1 MNNIFYFTYAIFFLA
16 YTLSGQGAD
25 IKPNILFIITDDQG
39 YYDVSYYGTDDIK
52 TPNIDLIRR
61 SGIRFDNFY
70 ANSPVCSPTRA
81 SIMSGLYPDSSGV
94 PGVIRTNPNN
104 SWGYLREDIKILP
117 VELNKLNY
125 YTALIGKWH
134 LGIESPNTP
143 NERGFNFFHGWL
155 GDMMD
160 DYWEHLRHG
169 INYMRLNEKII
180 NEEGH
185 ATDLFTNWAID
196 FIESQEKLDNPFF
209 LYLSYNAPHF
219 PVQPPTKYLKR
230 VLNRDSDI
238 KPRRA
243 KLVAFIEHMD
253 DGIGKVIKALKD
265 SNQYTNTLIIFT
277 SDNGGHIPS
286 LANNGPFRDGKQ
298 SVYEGGLK
306 VPTVISWPSRIEKNK
321 ISNKVLMSVDF
332 FPTILEIAGQK
343 NSYNTDGHS
352 FTSELFKPKEN
363 NLNNREMFFTRREG
377 GLNYGGKTI
386 NAFRKGS
393 WKLLQNSP
401 YKSYELYNLESDPM
415 EKNNLVDKEPEI
427 FTKLNKLL
435 MKQIQTG
442 GRIPWQK

>member
-1 MNNIFYFTYAIFFLA
+1 
-16 YTLSGQGAD
+16 
-25 IKPNILFIITDDQG
+25 
-39 YYDVSYYGTDDIK
+39 
-52 TPNIDLIRR
+52 
-61 SGIRFDNFY
+61 
-70 ANSPVCSPTRA
+70 
-81 SIMSGLYPDSSGV
+81 
-94 PGVIRTNPNN
+94 
-104 SWGYLREDIKILP
+104 
-117 VELNKLNY
+117 
-125 YTALIGKWH
+125 
-134 LGIESPNTP
+134 
-143 NERGFNFFHGWL
+143 
-155 GDMMD
+155 
-160 DYWEHLRHG
+160 
-169 INYMRLNEKII
+169 
-180 NEEGH
+180 
-185 ATDLFTNWAID
+185 
-196 FIESQEKLDNPFF
+196 
-209 LYLSYNAPHF
+209 
-219 PVQPPTKYLKR
+219 
-230 VLNRDSDI
+230 
-238 KPRRA
+238 
-243 KLVAFIEHMD
+243 MD

-343 NSYNTDGHS
+343 NSYDTDGLS
-352 FTSELFKPKEN
+352 FTSELFKPNEN

-435 MKQIQTG
+435 MRQIQTG